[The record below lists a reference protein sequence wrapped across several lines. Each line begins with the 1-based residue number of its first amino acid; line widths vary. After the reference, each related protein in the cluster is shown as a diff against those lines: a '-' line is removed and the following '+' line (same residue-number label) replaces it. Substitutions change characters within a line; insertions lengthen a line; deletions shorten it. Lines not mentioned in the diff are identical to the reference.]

1 MSFNLNFL
9 MININEKKTQYFSTI
24 KDKNEDKLIQPEK
37 YIYDRIIK

>member
-9 MININEKKTQYFSTI
+9 IININEKKQYFSTI
-24 KDKNEDKLIQPEK
+24 IDENEDKLIQPEK